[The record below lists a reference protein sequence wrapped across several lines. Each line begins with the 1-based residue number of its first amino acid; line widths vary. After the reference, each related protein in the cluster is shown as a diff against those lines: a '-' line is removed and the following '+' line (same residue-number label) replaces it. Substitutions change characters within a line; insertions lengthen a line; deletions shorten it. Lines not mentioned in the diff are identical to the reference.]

1 MKAKT
6 TLHFYAKST
15 KANATGLFPIYVR
28 LTVEGKRFEYSTKK
42 FIEPS
47 KWSNELSRMRGNS
60 EEARS
65 INSLLDFTKN
75 QINEIQF
82 ELLKDNITLN
92 IEEFKNRLLG
102 TKVRERMLIPIFKE
116 HNSKI
121 KELLGIEYAPGT
133 LERYETS
140 LKHTSNFLFWK
151 YNITDIN
158 IDKIDHAFI
167 TDYEFYLRTVRKCA
181 NNTAVKYIKNF
192 NKIIKLCLAND
203 WLDKNPFANY
213 KSKVK
218 EVERVYLSEVEIQ
231 NIINKDF
238 KTERLS
244 LVRDIFLFSCFTGL
258 AYIDVKNLTKSHI
271 SIGIDGE
278 KWIFTHRQKTET
290 ASKIPVLPVT
300 QMIIN
305 KYADQI
311 YQSKFPDHK
320 NYGDITTI
328 NASELPDFDLLV
340 GGFPCQ
346 SFSIAGKRKGF
357 EDTRGTLFFDLA
369 RILQAKQPK
378 LFIFENV
385 KGLLSHDNGQTFK
398 TIITTLVELGYD
410 CQWQVL
416 NSKNYG
422 VPQNRERVF
431 IVGHLGGFG
440 GRQVFPIGK
449 NAGIFI
455 ETNKTKKTQPQTK
468 IATTVR
474 PNMGTKADDTYIV
487 QVADYRYDEGL
498 RIRKK
503 FISPCLTST
512 HKENGFSAKPL
523 IINSFIQAI
532 KYGQNNSDRNGNVSD
547 DMFTLKAGGSNA
559 GITDGIKIRRLTPT
573 ECERLQGFPDGWTDV
588 RTNTP
593 DSPRYKAIGN
603 SMAVPCMRWLGK
615 RIQRVI

>member
-28 LTVEGKRFEYSTKK
+28 LTVEGKRFEYSSKK

-47 KWSNELSRMRGNS
+47 KWSNELSRMKGNS

-102 TKVRERMLIPIFKE
+102 TKIRERMLIPIFKE

-192 NKIIKLCLAND
+192 NKIIRLCLAND

-218 EVERVYLSEVEIQ
+218 EVERVYLSEGEIQ

-271 SIGIDGE
+271 SIGIDGD

-290 ASKIPVLPVT
+290 ASKIPILSVK
-300 QMIIN
+300 QMIID
-305 KYADQI
+305 KYENHP
-311 YQSKFPDHK
+311 QSVYEEKLLPILSNQK
-320 NYGDITTI
+320 M
-328 NASELPDFDLLV
+328 NAYLKEIAAVCEIEKELTFH
-340 GGFPCQ
+340 
-346 SFSIAGKRKGF
+346 IAR
-357 EDTRGTLFFDLA
+357 
-369 RILQAKQPK
+369 
-378 LFIFENV
+378 
-385 KGLLSHDNGQTFK
+385 HTF
-398 TIITTLVELGYD
+398 
-410 CQWQVL
+410 
-416 NSKNYG
+416 
-422 VPQNRERVF
+422 
-431 IVGHLGGFG
+431 
-440 GRQVFPIGK
+440 
-449 NAGIFI
+449 
-455 ETNKTKKTQPQTK
+455 
-468 IATTVR
+468 ATTVTLTNGVPIESVSKMLGHKNLR
-474 PNMGTKADDTYIV
+474 TTQHYAKVLDRKVSEDMKILRDKFSLNPIQ
-487 QVADYRYDEGL
+487 QV
-498 RIRKK
+498 KK
-503 FISPCLTST
+503 
-512 HKENGFSAKPL
+512 
-523 IINSFIQAI
+523 
-532 KYGQNNSDRNGNVSD
+532 
-547 DMFTLKAGGSNA
+547 
-559 GITDGIKIRRLTPT
+559 IT
-573 ECERLQGFPDGWTDV
+573 
-588 RTNTP
+588 
-593 DSPRYKAIGN
+593 
-603 SMAVPCMRWLGK
+603 
-615 RIQRVI
+615 